1 MSKNKS
7 EYQISP
13 VKSKK
18 RPRTKGMKPKL
29 DQDGVQTGSYTKEK
43 SRKEAEFEE
52 MLVSKFYPKTS
63 ETNFFEMFNK

>member
-1 MSKNKS
+1 
-7 EYQISP
+7 
-13 VKSKK
+13 
-18 RPRTKGMKPKL
+18 MKPKL